1 MELEDF
7 KKFQSIVDKYTN
19 ATVKKGGPL
28 GNMTLKKWGGG
39 NWVKGN
45 DKKGSHSGLE
55 KSKKKGVI
63 EFKIGQQSKKGG
75 HRGNGSLKMGAYWQ
89 AHAAGSSWE
98 CPPPRG
104 LVCRFL
110 FHLYL
115 GRKLQREPRR
125 IIDNVRVMAIPM
137 FMMFKILMNSRRK
150 KLVIVPLAAGVD
162 FKMLPLSRYF
172 GLYLNLWAT

>member
-1 MELEDF
+1 MDLHDF
-7 KKFQSIVDKYTN
+7 KKFQSIIDKYTN

-28 GNMTLKKWGGG
+28 GNMTLKKKGG

-45 DKKGSHSGLE
+45 DKKGGHWGLE

-98 CPPPRG
+98 CPPWHQIYIFEVEIKRNIKLYVVSIYIVRNIVVICYVTNEKCNTQEYPTGSTTEPCGKPNCMRVG
-104 LVCRFL
+104 LASSF
-110 FHLYL
+110 
-115 GRKLQREPRR
+115 
-125 IIDNVRVMAIPM
+125 AI
-137 FMMFKILMNSRRK
+137 F
-150 KLVIVPLAAGVD
+150 
-162 FKMLPLSRYF
+162 
-172 GLYLNLWAT
+172 T